1 MGRKVSYGDTTI
13 QSGGGG
19 PDKDRRFRGVKGT
32 TFVIRVVSECEEVRE
47 HFVDDVLEG
56 TWEDGSPKGFNIMC
70 SREWDEE
77 EEDFVGDCEGCD
89 RDYEIKTKYVSI
101 ILVLGLYK
109 GKSTRVQTI
118 DPENAVYWW
127 DYGADK
133 FRQLSDIYL
142 DLQRSKKPKELK
154 QVELTVKT
162 NKEHFQDL
170 TIAVSQA
177 DPLMDKSNAKDYL
190 ACYKDESPGLLA
202 EILKVPSIQEQ
213 KRRLKPKKKRDS
225 SGEGDALEDEPRT
238 KKKAKRRSKKP
249 EPEDEPEETE
259 DGDLDDLLD
268 EL

>member
-1 MGRKVSYGDTTI
+1 MKECL
-13 QSGGGG
+13 
-19 PDKDRRFRGVKGT
+19 KNFALKEA
-32 TFVIRVVSECEEVRE
+32 VI
-47 HFVDDVLEG
+47 
-56 TWEDGSPKGFNIMC
+56 I
-70 SREWDEE
+70 
-77 EEDFVGDCEGCD
+77 
-89 RDYEIKTKYVSI
+89 I
-101 ILVLGLYK
+101 ILGIMSFLFQGL
-109 GKSTRVQTI
+109 
-118 DPENAVYWW
+118 
-127 DYGADK
+127 
-133 FRQLSDIYL
+133 
-142 DLQRSKKPKELK
+142 KPKELK